1 MQKFTTALKNN
12 GTLRKV
18 NWTNE
23 WIVEDP
29 FVWYIDY
36 LDHSKWEIV
45 IQKGYK
51 TDFWTIPRILRP
63 IFNPTAHLAYVLH
76 DYVYEYKTY
85 SRKDSD
91 LIMAQ
96 ALIAEWMNRIG
107 VFFVWIGVR
116 LFGWIYY

>member
-12 GTLRKV
+12 WTLRKI

-36 LDHSKWEIV
+36 LDHSKWEILV
-45 IQKGYK
+45 PKGYK

-76 DYVYEYKTY
+76 DYIYENKTY

-91 LIMAQ
+91 IILSQ

-107 VFFVWIGVR
+107 VLLVWLWVR
-116 LFGWIYY
+116 AFGWLYY